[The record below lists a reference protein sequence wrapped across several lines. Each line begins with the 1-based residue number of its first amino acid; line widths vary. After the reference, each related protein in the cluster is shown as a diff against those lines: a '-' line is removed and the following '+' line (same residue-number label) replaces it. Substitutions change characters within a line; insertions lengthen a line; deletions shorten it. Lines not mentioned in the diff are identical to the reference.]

1 MEETPFEAI
10 PTFTPQR
17 RQGNRKPVYLILA
30 IVILILLFLGFR
42 AVSSY
47 KGSTPTPTPTP
58 IVTVATPTAT
68 PTPTINPSLTPT
80 PVVSPTINPI
90 DKTSGLD
97 RSKLSV
103 TVQNGSGTAGVA
115 AKGVTVLK
123 DLGYDVVGSGNA
135 DNFNYANVVIQ
146 VKASKSDFLNLLK
159 KDLGF
164 TYTIGAATADLPNS
178 FSSDAVV
185 IIGK

>member
-1 MEETPFEAI
+1 MEETSFEAI

-17 RQGNRKPVYLILA
+17 RRSNKWPAFLILA
-30 IVILILLFLGFR
+30 IVLLILLFLGFR
-42 AVSSY
+42 VVSSS
-47 KGSTPTPTPTP
+47 KSPTPTPTP
-58 IVTVATPTAT
+58 AVAVIIPTDT
-68 PTPTINPSLTPT
+68 PTPTANPSLSPT
-80 PVVSPTINPI
+80 PAVSPTITPI
-90 DKTSGLD
+90 DKASGLD

-103 TVQNGSGTAGVA
+103 TVQNGSGAAGVA

-135 DNFNYANVVIQ
+135 ENFNYSNVTIQ
-146 VKASKSDFLNLLK
+146 VKSTKSDFLKLLK

-164 TYTIGAATADLPNS
+164 SYTIQAATSDLSDS
-178 FSSDAVV
+178 FSSDALV